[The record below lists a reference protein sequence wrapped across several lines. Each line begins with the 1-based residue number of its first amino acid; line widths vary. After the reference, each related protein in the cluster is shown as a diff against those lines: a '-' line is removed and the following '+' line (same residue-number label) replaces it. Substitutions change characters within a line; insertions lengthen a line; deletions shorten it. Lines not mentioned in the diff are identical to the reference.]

1 VINHSNID
9 KLNSEE
15 PDGENYLGVIGGEW
29 ARVVVQTTHLGGNI
43 DAKGWDTRNRTMEN
57 VEFAEYENS
66 GPGSV
71 SEEGS
76 RVNGSVQLDEP
87 STVQSVLGW
96 WYDEWWVDSDY
107 FGSVGNP

>member
-1 VINHSNID
+1 MINHSNID

-57 VEFAEYENS
+57 VEFAE
-66 GPGSV
+66 
-71 SEEGS
+71 
-76 RVNGSVQLDEP
+76 
-87 STVQSVLGW
+87 
-96 WYDEWWVDSDY
+96 
-107 FGSVGNP
+107 